1 MDSFWELVRSSEE
14 SSISCSMTLTPIYS
28 PRAYRERDCSHSN
41 LSYGLKTNKSVWYEF
56 GISLIDSWM
65 TGYLERWSN
74 CKD

>member
-41 LSYGLKTNKSVWYEF
+41 LLTDPREWWSVRHKSDRFVEKKRN
-56 GISLIDSWM
+56 D
-65 TGYLERWSN
+65 GY
-74 CKD
+74 